1 MHAQHGR
8 SPNTGARIYRIP
20 EPRYLRRRPRATGRS
35 IASKTCRRKAA
46 IMGKPLAIVSTV
58 VALGVAPAAQGASIH
73 RSRVQVRHDLLV
85 DEDGREPRPEVRD
98 LQPA

>member
-1 MHAQHGR
+1 
-8 SPNTGARIYRIP
+8 
-20 EPRYLRRRPRATGRS
+20 
-35 IASKTCRRKAA
+35 
-46 IMGKPLAIVSTV
+46 MGKPLAIVSTV